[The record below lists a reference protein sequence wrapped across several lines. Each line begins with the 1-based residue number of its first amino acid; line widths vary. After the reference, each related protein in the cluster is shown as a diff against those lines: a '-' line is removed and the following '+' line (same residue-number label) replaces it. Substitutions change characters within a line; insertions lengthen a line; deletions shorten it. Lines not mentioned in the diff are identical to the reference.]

1 MVDGSIIFAELGA
14 GIASFLA
21 PCVVPLV
28 LAYMGMIAGDV
39 SDTKPGEKQ
48 KTPVIP
54 TIIFIAGFATVFTS
68 LGALVGALG
77 IAQGTAQEVIKVV
90 GGIII
95 ILMGLALLGAFKQ
108 IFGREKRLITS
119 LPKLS
124 PKLKLLR
131 PFVLGIAFGAAWSP
145 CVGPLLGSALAIA
158 SRSGQ
163 VLEGSVYLFVYALG
177 IGIPFLVV
185 SLLLASYPSLIG
197 KLTRLAQ
204 KVEKVTGVLL
214 LVLGILLVTNQYD
227 RLTSYINTFFV

>member
-1 MVDGSIIFAELGA
+1 M
-14 GIASFLA
+14 
-21 PCVVPLV
+21 
-28 LAYMGMIAGDV
+28 
-39 SDTKPGEKQ
+39 
-48 KTPVIP
+48 
-54 TIIFIAGFATVFTS
+54 
-68 LGALVGALG
+68 
-77 IAQGTAQEVIKVV
+77 
-90 GGIII
+90 
-95 ILMGLALLGAFKQ
+95 
-108 IFGREKRLITS
+108 ITS

>member
-1 MVDGSIIFAELGA
+1 M
-14 GIASFLA
+14 
-21 PCVVPLV
+21 
-28 LAYMGMIAGDV
+28 
-39 SDTKPGEKQ
+39 
-48 KTPVIP
+48 
-54 TIIFIAGFATVFTS
+54 
-68 LGALVGALG
+68 
-77 IAQGTAQEVIKVV
+77 
-90 GGIII
+90 
-95 ILMGLALLGAFKQ
+95 
-108 IFGREKRLITS
+108 ITS

-204 KVEKVTGVLL
+204 KVEKVAGVLL

>member
-1 MVDGSIIFAELGA
+1 M
-14 GIASFLA
+14 
-21 PCVVPLV
+21 
-28 LAYMGMIAGDV
+28 
-39 SDTKPGEKQ
+39 
-48 KTPVIP
+48 
-54 TIIFIAGFATVFTS
+54 
-68 LGALVGALG
+68 
-77 IAQGTAQEVIKVV
+77 
-90 GGIII
+90 
-95 ILMGLALLGAFKQ
+95 
-108 IFGREKRLITS
+108 R
-119 LPKLS
+119 
-124 PKLKLLR
+124 
-131 PFVLGIAFGAAWSP
+131 WS
-145 CVGPLLGSALAIA
+145 AIAIA